1 MPSPTFFNL
10 PEDKR
15 QRIIACAIEEF
26 AEHDFQSASI
36 SKIVRRSG
44 IAKGS
49 LYQYFTD
56 KADLYHYLLDY
67 AAQVKAQV
75 MANAVPQSGEM
86 DLFQTL
92 RFLFK
97 EMFNFQHLHP
107 DLAKLG
113 NRAVFGKSPLP
124 AEILQKS
131 TQMSNRYFE
140 ELIQQGI
147 TRGDIRTDINP
158 MTAAITLTSAITGL
172 AQQISI
178 IPPDRLE
185 QDFGEMY
192 EQIILIL
199 EKGIS
204 INKP

>member
-15 QRIIACAIEEF
+15 QRIITCAIEEF

-56 KADLYHYLLDY
+56 KADLYHYLLEY

-75 MANAVPQSGEM
+75 MANAVPRADQM

-97 EMFNFQHLHP
+97 EMLNFQHLYP

-124 AEILQKS
+124 AEIIQKS

-158 MTAAITLTSAITGL
+158 AIAAMMLTSAITGL
-172 AQQISI
+172 AQQISVL
-178 IPPDRLE
+178 PPDRLE

-204 INKP
+204 INKT

>member
-172 AQQISI
+172 AQQISVL
-178 IPPDRLE
+178 PPDRLE

>member
-158 MTAAITLTSAITGL
+158 AIAAMMLTSAITGL